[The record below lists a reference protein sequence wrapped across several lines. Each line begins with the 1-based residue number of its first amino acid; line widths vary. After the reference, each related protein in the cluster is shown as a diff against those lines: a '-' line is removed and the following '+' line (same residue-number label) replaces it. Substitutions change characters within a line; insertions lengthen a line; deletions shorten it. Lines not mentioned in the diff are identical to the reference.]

1 MKTTRKII
9 CLLMALT
16 MALAGPISIF
26 AQDEAMEPLPADG
39 PNPEGVTGFPLTG
52 AEASGNTT
60 DSSKLPRREA
70 PTELTDYYG
79 IVENE
84 GAETVE
90 SLISAEALDD
100 FSAAINMAAD
110 FEPVSDDDVSK
121 VLGSV
126 NSFISSG
133 KLDAYLQSGDLL
145 LGAEFGLVR
154 NKTEKVKVLG
164 SDTNASS
171 WVFVV
176 DKDAMSWWVRDKDGM
191 GIPDALVTISYL
203 DASGKRVTQSTP
215 TTRGNT
221 PGIAAFDNIPEN
233 FFGIIDIQAQGYR
246 SVTILDRDMGKG
258 YHETIEL
265 EEAGENEV
273 YIRGVDLSGKDMVN
287 EETKLVLCDMDTGD
301 LDLKV
306 LVTKTGSAQFP
317 ETIEI
322 NADNRGKTVLSLNQS
337 SSYELDPNTRVYSAK
352 KRWAEQSAGLFKED
366 DKVSIGLGSTSVALQ
381 HLTVEN
387 SVSKPGSGETEAP
400 ITQRNLDGDTEDML
414 SGGGWLNQTM
424 QIFAIPV
431 SFGVFPDGTFI
442 LMASYDFSRLAPNIQ
457 SKFSS
462 LFADSWKPKDFKNL
476 DKPLE
481 IFQKSFW
488 ENTEKVKKGQEI
500 LESPNKIKHV
510 LNKSYDFSMNFSLFL
525 RSNHN
530 KETNDNYGTGGILF
544 SAAVTAGLT
553 EYFLIPAGPI
563 VIPFYIGFE
572 GHLKINTQLA
582 INFAMKTPPTGHD
595 QDKEWKYAAGDGTD
609 VSARIEVITGFSV
622 FGGVGVKGVLG
633 GAAVG
638 YVDFDIATVLAKGE
652 ANAFTDPPHSFI
664 DILYGL
670 RFEYYLLFYS
680 GVINMDCAKDA
691 KRLDDSTWKKAE
703 LQKLLLDSIEFKP
716 MDMSEFEE
724 GLIPAL
730 TDDGKDH
737 DDFFLRPGE
746 TVGSDA
752 GTAALEAGEGVEGQS
767 RIIDVDA
774 SVLPDSQL
782 QFVSTADY
790 TALVRLGY
798 NGARTDIY
806 YQLQN
811 PDTGN
816 LWSGLY
822 RVRLP
827 EEETRSVSEYVVV
840 ANKTEAGSNK
850 IYIGAVVVDDTLT
863 NEEARLRSTDV
874 YAIVVDLDKEQT
886 VSAVLASDQSRKG
899 EYLYSAPK
907 PAGSGDVCS
916 VAYAATYIKECVD
929 SDGKISLKCALG
941 ASLSY
946 TSWYISWGEEG
957 HPENRSFRNIGD
969 SKVQSTGV
977 IVSDEPTY
985 WVVDNLKSSDKYIYA
1000 RGYGANGS
1008 YEETLK
1014 CNVRVDIDGMIATED
1029 VRKGIIKHDSMITN
1043 WQYMNGCSYFVV
1055 GSNVYWMK
1063 KVPTS
1068 SGYEW
1073 SAEKVEN
1080 GSGVINADNSYAMIT
1095 NNNNSAV
1102 YLIGVVGD
1110 YETDFETGK
1119 SEKGYNI
1126 AKIYT
1131 ITTDKDASGKLATK
1145 LHGPLDIRFA
1155 CGDEVRT
1162 FAAAYNPDECEAS
1175 GLTIVYS
1182 TKPSNP
1188 DRYAEKIR
1196 MWLQSADR
1204 GLLVTDVRIPDYLV
1218 LSDQKA
1224 IELFVTVRN
1233 YGYGVENSVP
1243 YQIVDENGTV
1253 LMLTNGKNDYYPSSY
1268 FFSGEDMYTGD
1279 SRVDRMLIRPNPSW
1293 TINKEHEIKVTV
1305 TGGYEYNGFIEDVVN
1320 TAPVASDNMT
1330 LTAENILI
1338 GGKHYIST
1346 SFENNT
1352 FIGEETPMVKIVLD
1366 YAEDQSSETQT
1377 GSADRPILLAS
1388 LGVRDVGAAS
1398 KPEQLKFS
1406 LPTDEM
1412 IVQFDTEDEALT
1424 GQIYHFDI
1432 DMDSVWQEGLEKGLR
1447 GVYVSLVGKDGTQQS
1462 NEAIYLVN
1470 PAEKR
1475 PDTVRGKKLDENG
1488 DPLEG
1493 ATIGLFAEGN
1503 DEPAATAVSD
1513 AEGAFSFTIYDA
1525 GEYIVKETEA
1535 PEGYALN
1542 ETEYPVSAVCKG
1554 EIYEIEITNEPVKGG
1569 VKISLT
1575 DADDAS
1581 KMLSGAKFAVY
1592 DKDGNKVGELTE
1604 TSPGVYE
1611 LSGLPYGEY
1620 TVRLEGAP
1628 EGYTAEFSGSVSISE
1643 DGKTVESKVT
1653 AEAEAVPEPDTPDE
1667 PDESPKTGDDN
1678 SLWIY
1683 GGICVAALAAIGG
1696 ILISGKKKK
1705 KE

>member
-1 MKTTRKII
+1 MNLSRKII

-16 MALAGPISIF
+16 LALAGPLAAF

-52 AEASGNTT
+52 GEPVGNTT

-70 PTELTDYYG
+70 QTELTDYYG
-79 IVENE
+79 IVENDGVE
-84 GAETVE
+84 VVE

-100 FSAAINMAAD
+100 FSAAISLAAD
-110 FEPVSDDDVSK
+110 FEPVSNDVVSG

-133 KLDAYLQSGDLL
+133 KLESYLQSGDLL
-145 LGAEFGLVR
+145 LGAELGLVR

-164 SDTNASS
+164 ADTNASS

-176 DKDAMSWWVRDKDGM
+176 DKDAMSWWVVDKDGM

-203 DASGKRVTQSTP
+203 NESGKRVTQSTP

-221 PGIAAFDNIPEN
+221 PGIAVFDDIPEN
-233 FFGIIDIQAQGYR
+233 FFGIIDIQAKGYR
-246 SVTILDRDMGKG
+246 AVTILDRDMGKG

-265 EEAGENEV
+265 EEAEENEV

-306 LVTKTGSAQFP
+306 LVTKTGNAQFP

-322 NADNRGKTVLSLNQS
+322 NADNRGKTVLELSQS
-337 SSYELDPNTRVYSAK
+337 SSYELDSETRVYSAK
-352 KRWAEQSAGLFKED
+352 KRWAEQGAGLFAEN
-366 DKVSIGLGSTSVALQ
+366 DKVSIGLGSSYVALD
-381 HLTVEN
+381 HVTVEN
-387 SVSKPGSGETEAP
+387 SVSKPGSGQTEAP
-400 ITQRNLDGDTEDML
+400 VTQRNLDGDTEDML
-414 SGGGWLNQTM
+414 SGGGWLNQTL

-442 LMASYDFSRLAPNIQ
+442 LMASYDFTRLAPNIQ

-510 LNKSYDFSMNFSLFL
+510 LNKSYDFSMNFSVFL
-525 RSNHN
+525 RSHHN
-530 KETNDNYGTGGILF
+530 KETKDNYGTGGFLF
-544 SAAVTAGLT
+544 SYSLTAGLT

-572 GHLKINTQLA
+572 GHLKINTQIALS
-582 INFAMKTPPTGHD
+582 FAMKTPPTGHD
-595 QDKEWKYAAGDGTD
+595 QDKEWKYAAGGGTD
-609 VSARIEVITGFSV
+609 ASARIEVITGFSV

-664 DILYGL
+664 DLLYGL

-680 GVINMDCAKDA
+680 GVITMDCAQGS
-691 KRLDDSTWKKAE
+691 KRLDDSNWKKAE
-703 LQKLLLDSIEFKP
+703 LEKLLFDSIEFKP
-716 MDMSEFEE
+716 MDMSEFDE

-730 TDDGKDH
+730 QGDGEDH

-840 ANKTEAGSNK
+840 SNKTEAGSNK

-863 NEEARLRSTDV
+863 DEEARLRSTDV
-874 YAIVVDLDKEQT
+874 YAIVVDLDKEKT

-907 PAGSGDVCS
+907 PAGSGDLCS
-916 VAYAATYIKECVD
+916 VAYAGTYISNCVD
-929 SDGKISLKCALG
+929 SDGNISLKGALG
-941 ASLSY
+941 ASLAY

-957 HPENRSFRNIGD
+957 HPENRSFRYIGD

-977 IVSDEPTY
+977 IVPDEPTY

-1000 RGYGANGS
+1000 RGYGANGY

-1014 CNVRVDIDGMIATED
+1014 CNVRIDIDGMIATED
-1029 VRKGIIKHDSMITN
+1029 VRKGIIQHDSMITN

-1055 GSNVYWMK
+1055 GSSVFWMNK
-1063 KVPTS
+1063 IPTS
-1068 SGYEW
+1068 GGYEW

-1110 YETDFETGK
+1110 YETDFETGA

-1131 ITTDKDASGKLATK
+1131 ITTDKDASGNMTTK

-1155 CGDEVRT
+1155 YGDEIRA
-1162 FAAAYNPDECEAS
+1162 FAAAYNPDACEAS
-1175 GLTIVYS
+1175 GLTIAYS
-1182 TKPSNP
+1182 TNP
-1188 DRYAEKIR
+1188 NNPGRYAEKIR

-1204 GLLVTDVRIPDYLV
+1204 GMLVTDVRIPSYLV
-1218 LSDQKA
+1218 LTDQKA

-1233 YGYGVENSVP
+1233 YGYGLENSVP
-1243 YQIVDENGTV
+1243 YQIVDEDGTV
-1253 LMLTNGKNDYYPSSY
+1253 LMLTNGQNDYYPSSY
-1268 FFSGEDMYTGD
+1268 FFSGEDLYTGD
-1279 SRVDRMLIRPNPSW
+1279 FRVDRMLVRPNPDW
-1293 TINKEHEIKVTV
+1293 AINKEHEIKVTV
-1305 TGGYEYNGFIEDVVN
+1305 TGGYEYNGSTADVVN
-1320 TAPVASDNMT
+1320 TAPVTSDNMT

-1352 FIGEETPMVKIVLD
+1352 FVGEETPAVKIVLD
-1366 YAEDQSSETQT
+1366 YADEQSGQGSGDQT
-1377 GSADRPILLAS
+1377 GSIDIPVLLAS
-1388 LGVRDVGAAS
+1388 LGASDVMADNDPGAGSDTSTGSA
-1398 KPEQLKFS
+1398 PGQLKFS

-1412 IVQFDTEDEALT
+1412 IVQFDADDEALI

-1432 DMDSVWQEGLEKGLR
+1432 DMDSIWREGLDKGLR
-1447 GVYVSLVGKDGTQQS
+1447 GVYVSLVNKDGEQQS
-1462 NEAIYLVN
+1462 NEELYLTN
-1470 PAEKR
+1470 PAEKTQ
-1475 PDTVRGKKLDENG
+1475 DSVVVKVVDENG

-1493 ATIGLFAEGN
+1493 AEFGLFRKGL
-1503 DEPAATAVSD
+1503 DEPLQTAVSD
-1513 AEGAFSFTIYDA
+1513 EDGMFSFNIPEP
-1525 GEYIVKETEA
+1525 GEYVIKQISA
-1535 PEGYALN
+1535 PEGYAAD
-1542 ETEYPVSAVCKG
+1542 ETEYPVSSSG
-1554 EIYEIEITNEPVKGG
+1554 EGEVLELKIVNGPAADEEPEEP
-1569 VKISLT
+1569 
-1575 DADDAS
+1575 D
-1581 KMLSGAKFAVY
+1581 
-1592 DKDGNKVGELTE
+1592 E
-1604 TSPGVYE
+1604 
-1611 LSGLPYGEY
+1611 
-1620 TVRLEGAP
+1620 P
-1628 EGYTAEFSGSVSISE
+1628 EE
-1643 DGKTVESKVT
+1643 
-1653 AEAEAVPEPDTPDE
+1653 PEKPDTPDE
-1667 PDESPKTGDDN
+1667 PEEPEEHEEPDKPDEPEEPDIPSGSDDDPKTGDDN
-1678 SLWIY
+1678 SLWLY

-1696 ILISGKKKK
+1696 IVLSGRKKKK
-1705 KE
+1705 KD